1 MIRPELDR
9 SIDAHLSDAVRLS
22 DWIFD
27 HPETGCCEFG
37 AMEKLT
43 EAFEKEGFSV
53 EKGVGDMPT
62 AFRAVWNNGG
72 GGPSIGLLCEYDA
85 LREMGHGCG
94 HHMQGPAVLLAA
106 CAVRECLKNEPYR
119 LVVYGTPDE
128 EHGNGKIHMLKNGCF
143 EDIDFALMTHGGP
156 NTTVDIKSLAL
167 ETIVAEFRGTPS
179 HAAMSPEKGR
189 SAVDAM
195 LLSLH
200 GLEMLREHVREDV
213 RMHYAI
219 LETPP
224 AYNIVPDHAKIEY
237 VMRSYSSDYLQ
248 SVAGRLEKVIRG
260 AAYMT
265 ETDVTLVRE
274 DGVQSKIPVCA
285 LNDRIMTYAEEMDAP
300 QRIPFR
306 EKTGSTDFGNVL
318 HKVPGAC
325 VRVAFVPE
333 GTPSHSQGFIDAGKG
348 PAMHEAIRLSARI
361 MANVAADLIEDN
373 AFALAVRNEFRERAE
388 LEKNGI

>member
-1 MIRPELDR
+1 MIRTELDR
-9 SIDAHLSDAVRLS
+9 AVEARFSKAIDLS

-27 HPETGCCEFG
+27 HPETGRQEFG
-37 AMEKLT
+37 AMEKLSA
-43 EAFEKEGFSV
+43 AFESEGFSV
-53 EKGVGDMPT
+53 EKGVGGLPT
-62 AFRAVWNNGG
+62 AFRAVWQNGV
-72 GGPSIGLLCEYDA
+72 GGPAIGLLCEYDA

-106 CAVRECLKNEPYR
+106 FAVKACLKDHPCR

-128 EHGNGKIHMLKNGCF
+128 EDGNGKVLMQKNGCF
-143 EDIDFALMTHGGP
+143 KDIDFALMTHAGP

-167 ETIVAEFRGTPS
+167 ETIRAEFKGIAS

-219 LETPP
+219 METPP

-237 VMRSYSSDYLQ
+237 VLRSYSSDYLQ
-248 SVAGRLEKVIRG
+248 TVVARLEKVIQG

-265 ETDVTLVRE
+265 ETEVSMEKL
-274 DGVQSKIPVCA
+274 DGVQSKIPVYA
-285 LNDRIMTYAEEMDAP
+285 LNDRIMKYAEELDAP

-318 HKVPGAC
+318 HMVPGAC
-325 VRVAFVPE
+325 VRVAAVPE
-333 GTPSHSQGFIDAGKG
+333 GTPSHSQGFLDAGKSA
-348 PAMHEAIRLSARI
+348 AMHAAIKLSARI
-361 MANVAADLIEDN
+361 MANVAADLIEERS
-373 AFALAVRNEFRERAE
+373 FAEAVSAE
-388 LEKNGI
+388 YAARYRDEKNGI